1 MARPE
6 HLFAPSSDGALYDTR
21 VENWSKLPPL
31 RPVFEKTFGVIHNAA
46 ELKATLRAGGFAWPG
61 GYPMYFVMADG
72 EAISFKTARAE
83 LRQLLS
89 AFANPSPHDSWRVY
103 ACEINYEDGD
113 LYDAHTNERI
123 ESAYAEDKEEDAA

>member
-1 MARPE
+1 VTRPD
-6 HLFAPSSDGALYDTR
+6 HLFVTTGGYLYDTR
-21 VENWSKLPPL
+21 ASDWSTKPPL
-31 RPVFEKTFGVIHNAA
+31 RAVFAQTFQVIHNAA

-72 EAISFKTARAE
+72 EAISFKTARANLRE
-83 LRQLLS
+83 LL
-89 AFANPSPHDSWRVY
+89 AAIANPSPHDSWRVY
-103 ACEINYEDGD
+103 GCEINYEDGD